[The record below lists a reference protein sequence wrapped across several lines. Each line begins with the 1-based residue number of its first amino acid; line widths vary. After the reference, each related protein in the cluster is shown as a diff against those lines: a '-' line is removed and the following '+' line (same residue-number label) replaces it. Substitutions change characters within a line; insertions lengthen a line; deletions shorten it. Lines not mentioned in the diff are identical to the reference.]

1 MKRKEQKTKQKK
13 NIKKQKQ
20 KIKKKKTVENKNIN
34 KTTNQTTKSKSKK
47 NAYHVEKRDN
57 HFIQLA
63 RKKMQYNNKKQKQ
76 GKKLAHYVP

>member
-1 MKRKEQKTKQKK
+1 M
-13 NIKKQKQ
+13 
-20 KIKKKKTVENKNIN
+20 ENKNIN

-57 HFIQLA
+57 LFIQLA